1 MAKLVFSNREEGAQI
16 EDGCVYR
23 LGEGGWEHLLCLIRG
38 HSLI

>member
-23 LGEGGWEHLLCLIRG
+23 LGEGEHPLCLIRG